1 MEFVHN
7 CFFNSDRSI
16 FLLINVCTINFLSM
30 TRDLCAL
37 LLPALKV
44 PIWRIL
50 KVKKKYFDFQEKS
63 PPCPFGNALS
73 VLRLH

>member
-7 CFFNSDRSI
+7 CFFNSNRSI

-30 TRDLCAL
+30 TGDLCAL

-50 KVKKKYFDFQEKS
+50 KGKRNYFDFQDKTIY
-63 PPCPFGNALS
+63 
-73 VLRLH
+73 